1 MSAVSN
7 SSRRKSSKSRISIT
21 KTNDNKDIT
30 HREFKQDTLIEK
42 IESKEQQIYDLLSK
56 IKTQDS
62 KIELLNKEMEEKDLN
77 IYNLEQ
83 NYKMQLEEYKNIL
96 GFKGDIQFL
105 LNKKENTYEYE
116 FAKMMK
122 ETQNDN
128 IKKDIKIEQLKEEV
142 KQIERENEQ
151 LNIFIEIK
159 KNNETMI
166 EILKSIENNKKIKK
180 QNVQSKNNEEL
191 MIKKLIKK
199 NNFLRKKISEIKNNI
214 NKSSNIKKA
223 LPNSFIPDT
232 KKCEI
237 DNDADMNDM
246 QKKLE
251 KLKEKED
258 NETKILLNKYLSIME
273 QNKKEIIKANDYF
286 NNKINDVYYKEIK
299 KYEKEIIE
307 IFYLIR
313 KVINIYYKSFNKTC
327 SLLLRKEDCDKLL
340 EKELSN
346 LNITQFPLLFKILK
360 NSDNINPKK
369 NINKKF
375 INEINI
381 ININSYNNN
390 DDHPKIESLNNLDS
404 KDNCYSIEELSSK
417 KSSLFSKIEKK
428 SDEQLNNLSKE
439 KLASYALSFNDFI
452 NNYEKFINKYISYK
466 FHKNCKKISEESK
479 NKVIIIDQKINEIN
493 NKINEYNQKQN
504 HMNIVMEYTSK
515 VIQRLRNENLKLNQR
530 IKVSISND
538 KKIKIPNLNMDNIY
552 NSNEYFK
559 KSITNRNS
567 NKIIK
572 TEPTIF
578 STDRGYKKDKNK
590 IYKIKI
596 K

>member
-223 LPNSFIPDT
+223 LPNSFIPDIR
-232 KKCEI
+232 KFEI

-504 HMNIVMEYTSK
+504 HMNIIMEYTSK

-552 NSNEYFK
+552 NNNEYFK

>member
-7 SSRRKSSKSRISIT
+7 SNLRKSLKSKISIT
-21 KTNDNKDIT
+21 KTNDNKDIAYN
-30 HREFKQDTLIEK
+30 EFQQDILIEK

-83 NYKMQLEEYKNIL
+83 NYKVQLEEYKNML
-96 GFKGDIQFL
+96 GFKGDIKFL

-122 ETQNDN
+122 ETQNDD

-166 EILKSIENNKKIKK
+166 EILKSIEKNQKIKK
-180 QNVQSKNNEEL
+180 QTLQSKNNEEI
-191 MIKKLIKK
+191 MIKNLIKK
-199 NNFLRKKISEIKNNI
+199 NKFLRKKISEIKKNI
-214 NKSSNIKKA
+214 NKCSKIKNS

-232 KKCEI
+232 KKFEI
-237 DNDADMNDM
+237 DNDTDIDDMN
-246 QKKLE
+246 KKLE

-286 NNKINDVYYKEIK
+286 NNKINGIYNEEIK

-313 KVINIYYKSFNKTC
+313 KIINIYYKSFNKTC
-327 SLLLRKEDCDKLL
+327 SLLLRKDDCDKLL

-346 LNITQFPLLFKILK
+346 LNIMQFPLLFKILK
-360 NSDNINPKK
+360 NTDNSNPKK
-369 NINKKF
+369 NINKKI

-381 ININSYNNN
+381 ININSYKNN

-404 KDNCYSIEELSSK
+404 KDNYYSIEELSSK

-428 SDEQLNNLSKE
+428 SDEQLNNLTRE

-466 FHKNCKKISEESK
+466 CQKNCKKISEESK
-479 NKVIIIDQKINEIN
+479 NKVKIIEQKINDIN
-493 NKINEYNQKQN
+493 NKINEYNQKQK
-504 HMNIVMEYTSK
+504 HINIVMEYTSR
-515 VIQRLRNENLKLNQR
+515 VLQRLRNENLKLNQR
-530 IKVSISND
+530 IKDSISND

-552 NSNEYFK
+552 DSNDYFK
-559 KSITNRNS
+559 NSMTSRNL

-578 STDRGYKKDKNK
+578 STDRMYKMDKNK